1 MDFFQ
6 KQRASIIAKI
16 GNEVYEALYGWLRS
30 GMETTTK
37 SDFKTPQTMKSGA
50 RTLPRSPQETDSD
63 GNSDDDKRVPQMT
76 PRERARQAMAALE
89 TTTVKQNDEND
100 ENVRQRLESQGNKL
114 KANHLNALIMCQVGR
129 DEMIP
134 MQRIAAEIIRQSV
147 DADFHSIFDVPYTNS
162 STVDMQ
168 GTMYLMALMIRLWDL
183 NSAAVATQLQRIEEA
198 ILQWGIGDKDR
209 HFDARRWAIVVQA
222 ERSAYEKIYEL
233 MSGTKDTMKSVH
245 DLSIRILQFIGGFDT
260 THYYFAEQMIERI
273 ESSSIEYSLDD
284 VLSKIVDH
292 YDRMKRIGPVKHEP
306 PVVKQS
312 DGKDGKK
319 KNDKPAVANPAISD
333 GDASS
338 ITCQLCHMNH
348 NASNC
353 PMFQTL
359 KQRDAV
365 RRGELFPGKTD
376 KESKGKGAKADQE
389 LESNEDADK
398 KFCLVCSQLK
408 HLPQG
413 LAKTHT
419 TANCKNLA
427 NFNRRVEEALDADS
441 TPRIRREYGG
451 QRLFSQRSYP
461 DPSQSP
467 SAQNMYYDAQ
477 APYQTF
483 MPSAFAIMTL
493 LSMIEGSHRRKL
505 QLNLKRKRFQPQ

>member
-1 MDFFQ
+1 MQSEKKFTKYLKAQDDINQQRRALNNLIKLALGGEQKTVVDLAEARLILNLNSAPSKEALLDFFQ

-16 GNEVYEALYGWLRS
+16 ALYGWLRS
-30 GMETTTK
+30 GMVTTTK

-63 GNSDDDKRVPQMT
+63 GNSDDDRRVPQMT

-245 DLSIRILQFIGGFDT
+245 DLSI
-260 THYYFAEQMIERI
+260 
-273 ESSSIEYSLDD
+273 
-284 VLSKIVDH
+284 
-292 YDRMKRIGPVKHEP
+292 
-306 PVVKQS
+306 
-312 DGKDGKK
+312 
-319 KNDKPAVANPAISD
+319 
-333 GDASS
+333 
-338 ITCQLCHMNH
+338 
-348 NASNC
+348 
-353 PMFQTL
+353 
-359 KQRDAV
+359 
-365 RRGELFPGKTD
+365 
-376 KESKGKGAKADQE
+376 
-389 LESNEDADK
+389 
-398 KFCLVCSQLK
+398 
-408 HLPQG
+408 
-413 LAKTHT
+413 
-419 TANCKNLA
+419 
-427 NFNRRVEEALDADS
+427 
-441 TPRIRREYGG
+441 
-451 QRLFSQRSYP
+451 
-461 DPSQSP
+461 
-467 SAQNMYYDAQ
+467 
-477 APYQTF
+477 
-483 MPSAFAIMTL
+483 
-493 LSMIEGSHRRKL
+493 
-505 QLNLKRKRFQPQ
+505 